1 MRLRMR
7 LRLPQARE
15 ARRASIALAALLAV
29 GAVLRLL
36 ITFAWQPAFMGWPD
50 AASYIQVSQDELF
63 ANELRPAGYPIVVWL
78 LHAIAPSLLLVVVF
92 HHLLGLATAAI
103 LYFTVART
111 GAPPAFGLFPAGIVA
126 VGGDWIF
133 VEHAPISETVFMFLV
148 AVALYGAVRSFGEG
162 GMRWAALGGLALAL
176 AATVRVVALP
186 LIPVFALVLL
196 AGRRDGLRRRAAKAA
211 VCVAGM
217 AAVLAPYLAIEH
229 HTTGK
234 VGLSRNGV
242 WNMYGRV
249 APFADCSKFTPPPGT
264 QPLCE
269 TTPRASRPIT
279 AQYTFNWWYSPA
291 IRNFGDPHSATPE
304 QTALVASFVWAVIWG
319 QPVDY
324 AEEVGA
330 GMLRYVA
337 PDHFRGYG
345 GGPSYSDLV
354 NAPIL
359 FHTGFQEGGRRVA
372 MQYYDDAR
380 RFTAH
385 EWLLDGLRAVELV
398 TRIQGPQFVLLALLS
413 LVAPFVTRGPV
424 RRAALLF
431 ALVAWT
437 LLIVP
442 VATVEF
448 SARTA
453 LPGLAPLGAAAA
465 LGGFGISSRVRERW
479 GRNAPPGGRRRALRL
494 RPRFGTALSP
504 RWMRRSREAG

>member
-1 MRLRMR
+1 MR
-7 LRLPQARE
+7 LRLPAARD
-15 ARRASIALAALLAV
+15 ASRASIALAALLAA

-36 ITFAWQPAFMGWPD
+36 ITLAWQPALMGWPD
-50 AASYIQVSQDELF
+50 AASYIHVSQDELF
-63 ANELRPAGYPIVVWL
+63 ANELRPAGYPIVLWL
-78 LHAIAPSLLLVVVF
+78 LQAVAPSLLLVVVF
-92 HHLLGLATAAI
+92 QHLLGLGTAAI

-111 GAPPAFGLFPAGIVA
+111 GAPPALGLVPAGIVA
-126 VGGDWIF
+126 LGGDWVF
-133 VEHAPISETVFMFLV
+133 VEHAPISETVFMFLL
-148 AVALYGAVRSFGEG
+148 AAALYATVRSFGEG
-162 GMRWAALGGLALAL
+162 GLRWAGLGGLALAL

-186 LIPVFALVLL
+186 LLPLLALVPLV
-196 AGRRDGLRRRAAKAA
+196 GRRDGFRRRVAHAA
-211 VCVAGM
+211 VCAAGM
-217 AAVLAPYLAIEH
+217 AAVLAPYLAIEQ

-249 APFADCSKFTPPPGT
+249 APFADCSKFAPPPGT

-291 IRNFGDPHSATPE
+291 IRNFGDPHTASPE
-304 QTALVASFVWAVIWG
+304 RTALVASFVWAVIWG
-319 QPVDY
+319 QPLDY

-330 GMLRYVA
+330 GMLRHVA

-359 FHTGFQEGGRRVA
+359 FHPGFQEAGRQVA
-372 MQYYDDAR
+372 MQHYDDAR
-380 RFTAH
+380 RFTSH
-385 EWLLDGLRAVELV
+385 EWLLDGLRAAEWV
-398 TRIQGPQFVLLALLS
+398 TRIQGPVFVLLALLS
-413 LVAPFVTRGPV
+413 LAAPFVTRGPA

-437 LLIVP
+437 LLVLP
-442 VATVEF
+442 VAAVEF

-465 LGGFGISSRVRERW
+465 LGGFGISSRVRARW